1 MAGIARTLQPI
12 TFNEYLA
19 LEEKAQRKHELV
31 DGVLYAM
38 AGASRDHNLIAVN
51 LVALLR
57 PAAREKGC
65 RLFASDMKLRVGE
78 RTAYY
83 PDLMLVCGPSP
94 DNPLY
99 EENPCLVVE
108 ILSASTERQ
117 DRGEKRLAYQGL
129 STLRAY
135 LLVDARLR
143 RVEGY
148 YRQSEQWLYQD
159 IQGEGE
165 FEVPCLGLSLTLE
178 AVYEGTDVPS
188 IDNLEDHG

>member
-1 MAGIARTLQPI
+1 MQPL
-12 TFNEYLA
+12 TFNEYLT
-19 LEEKAQRKHELV
+19 LEEKARRKHELV

-38 AGASRDHNLIAVN
+38 AGATRNHNLITVN
-51 LVALLR
+51 LATLLR

-94 DNPLY
+94 KSPLY
-99 EENPCLVVE
+99 EDSPCLVVE

-129 STLRAY
+129 STLQAY
-135 LLVDARLR
+135 LLVDARRR

-148 YRQSEQWLYQD
+148 YRQNEQWLYQD
-159 IQGEGE
+159 IQGAGE
-165 FEVPCLGLSLTLE
+165 FEVPCLGLSLSLD

-188 IDNLEDHG
+188 IDNPNDHG